1 MKKNTKTGIT
11 LIATSLILGTII
23 PTISHAQ
30 ESNNLSQT
38 IDETNLVDDSILAFS
53 PIILDSKSF
62 IDISPRAIATPP
74 EGSSK
79 FSYATTINF
88 TTGNHTAK
96 ELAGTIAAG
105 LAGLFVP
112 SPMSSSFAGL
122 ASQIITVYG
131 TGSNKY
137 GKDIVQYY
145 YSGKTRVLRHNIYIY
160 SDSARTK
167 LIKSY
172 WTETI

>member
-30 ESNNLSQT
+30 ESNTLSQT
-38 IDETNLVDDSILAFS
+38 IDETNLVDNSILAFS
-53 PIILDSKSF
+53 PLIDSNSF
-62 IDISPRAIATPP
+62 IDISPRAIASPP

-112 SPMSSSFAGL
+112 GYMSSSFSGFA
-122 ASQIITVYG
+122 QHIISTYAPG
-131 TGSNKY
+131 PNRY
-137 GKDIVQYY
+137 GKDVVQYY